1 MYNCEQEYAGY
12 NQVYPNQ
19 LDVIQEEEAVP
30 PTPPEQSIASEQAIP
45 SEKETPVKEPVIIKG
60 ISFLKSDTQ
69 IVTDINTLKENKLTI
84 IGLCQSP
91 HKSPREDLNTN

>member
-19 LDVIQEEEAVP
+19 LDDIQEEEAVP
-30 PTPPEQSIASEQAIP
+30 PTPPEQSEQSEQPIA

-60 ISFLKSDTQ
+60 VSFLKNNTQ

>member
-19 LDVIQEEEAVP
+19 LDEIQEEEEAVP
-30 PTPPEQSIASEQAIP
+30 PTPPEQSEQVIP

-60 ISFLKSDTQ
+60 VSFLKNNTQ

>member
-19 LDVIQEEEAVP
+19 LDVIQEEAVP
-30 PTPPEQSIASEQAIP
+30 PTPPTPPEQSEQAIP
-45 SEKETPVKEPVIIKG
+45 SEKETPLKEPVIIKG
-60 ISFLKSDTQ
+60 VSFLKNNTQ

>member
-19 LDVIQEEEAVP
+19 LDEIQEEEAVP
-30 PTPPEQSIASEQAIP
+30 PTPPEQSEQPIA
-45 SEKETPVKEPVIIKG
+45 SEKETPIKEPVIIKG

>member
-19 LDVIQEEEAVP
+19 LDVIQEEAVP
-30 PTPPEQSIASEQAIP
+30 PTPPEQSKQAIP

-60 ISFLKSDTQ
+60 ISFLKNNTQ
-69 IVTDINTLKENKLTI
+69 IVTDINTLKENKRTI
-84 IGLCQSP
+84 ISLCQSP
-91 HKSPREDLNTN
+91 RKSPREDLNTN

>member
-19 LDVIQEEEAVP
+19 LDEIQEEEEAVP
-30 PTPPEQSIASEQAIP
+30 PTPPEQSEQDIP

-60 ISFLKSDTQ
+60 VSFLKNNTQ